1 MALTRVLITVK
12 TYPTL
17 SETHTE
23 LVCTAGFREDGT
35 MIRIYPVPFRM
46 LNEYQKYKKYQ
57 WISID
62 LKRRSR
68 DFRPESYSPVDIDKG
83 FELQEVI
90 DNKHYDLRRSIV
102 LKHVCYNMS
111 ELIKESK
118 QEDNYK
124 SLAVV
129 KPKEILDSYW
139 KSDAKEWDSGKLKKI
154 KARSFQGSL
163 FEEHTPIDFNLV
175 RKVPYRFYY
184 RFTTDDNIERNM
196 MIEDWEV
203 GVLYWNMMD
212 TYHNEEMACQKV
224 KDKFYHEFI
233 KRDLYFYVGTALSN
247 QLRAP
252 NPFMII
258 GVFTPPKIDAV
269 QMNLF

>member
-1 MALTRVLITVK
+1 
-12 TYPTL
+12 
-17 SETHTE
+17 
-23 LVCTAGFREDGT
+23 

-129 KPKEILDSYW
+129 KPKEILD
-139 KSDAKEWDSGKLKKI
+139 
-154 KARSFQGSL
+154 F
-163 FEEHTPIDFNLV
+163 
-175 RKVPYRFYY
+175 
-184 RFTTDDNIERNM
+184 
-196 MIEDWEV
+196 
-203 GVLYWNMMD
+203 
-212 TYHNEEMACQKV
+212 
-224 KDKFYHEFI
+224 
-233 KRDLYFYVGTALSN
+233 
-247 QLRAP
+247 
-252 NPFMII
+252 
-258 GVFTPPKIDAV
+258 
-269 QMNLF
+269 